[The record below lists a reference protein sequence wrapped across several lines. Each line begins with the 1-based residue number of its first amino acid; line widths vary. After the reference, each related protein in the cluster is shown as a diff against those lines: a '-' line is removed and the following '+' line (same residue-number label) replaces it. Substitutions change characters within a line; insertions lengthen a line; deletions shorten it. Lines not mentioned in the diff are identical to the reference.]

1 MFFYFFRRS
10 ESLPS
15 KRHFAVF
22 VGIAVGY
29 SPVKQA
35 LQYSLEP
42 IIALKSSSSRYA
54 SESAPMI
61 SAISGTLCRQAI
73 RFSRES
79 ISVP

>member
-22 VGIAVGY
+22 TGIAVGY

-35 LQYSLEP
+35 LQYSHEP
-42 IIALKSSSSRYA
+42 IISLKSLSSRYA

-61 SAISGTLCRQAI
+61 PAISCVVCWLAMSL
-73 RFSRES
+73 FLSS
-79 ISVP
+79 MSVP